1 MGVRKL
7 ELWAPW
13 SSDSVECRSCTWAV
27 ISDNAPCACGSGSC
41 TLAAGLPLPELTG
54 GCYIEVFREKHV
66 PTAKGTLQNSVQPWQ
81 GRTLQKDEEEEDLA
95 DSGRL
100 FVHNLLY
107 TSTEENLKG
116 LFSPYGNPKGF
127 AFVIF
132 MFPEHAVK
140 TCAAV
145 DGQVFQGRML
155 HGLPSTIR
163 TEASEDADTP
173 GSSYKKKKV
182 SKDKASSSSFHD
194 WNTLFMGP
202 NAVDDAIAQKYSDT
216 KSQVLDHETK
226 GSVAVCLA
234 PGETQLVQEVQHF
247 LLHNGVSLDSFSQAT
262 AERSKTMILA
272 KNLPAGTLA
281 AELWE
286 TFGHFGSLGRVL
298 LPKDG
303 VTVIIVEFLEPLEV
317 CRSF

>member
-1 MGVRKL
+1 
-7 ELWAPW
+7 
-13 SSDSVECRSCTWAV
+13 
-27 ISDNAPCACGSGSC
+27 
-41 TLAAGLPLPELTG
+41 

-81 GRTLQKDEEEEDLA
+81 GRTLQKDEEEDLA

-116 LFSPYGNPKGF
+116 LFSPYGPLSELHYPINSLTRKTKGF

-202 NAVDDAIAQKYSDT
+202 NAVDDAIAQKYSGT
-216 KSQVLDHETK
+216 KSQVLDHT
-226 GSVAVCLA
+226 
-234 PGETQLVQEVQHF
+234 PGETQLVQVVQRF

-262 AERSKTMILA
+262 AEQSITVILA

-286 TFGHFGSLGRVL
+286 TFGGFGSLGRVL
-298 LPKDG
+298 LPKGG
-303 VTVIIVEFLEPLEV
+303 VTAIIVEFLETLEA

>member
-1 MGVRKL
+1 MAGGYVFVDF
-7 ELWAPW
+7 
-13 SSDSVECRSCTWAV
+13 SSEEEVKKALKCDRVYM
-27 ISDNAPCACGSGSC
+27 
-41 TLAAGLPLPELTG
+41 G

-81 GRTLQKDEEEEDLA
+81 GQTLWKDEEEEDLA

-116 LFSPYGNPKGF
+116 LFSPYGR
-127 AFVIF
+127 ASLL
-132 MFPEHAVK
+132 
-140 TCAAV
+140 AACV
-145 DGQVFQGRML
+145 GPCYRRPHWSAGLEDGRVACPLPPLSPQGRML

-202 NAVDDAIAQKYSDT
+202 NAVDDAIAQKYSGT

-234 PGETQLVQEVQHF
+234 PGETQLVQEVQRF

-262 AERSKTMILA
+262 AERSKTVILA

-286 TFGHFGSLGRVL
+286 TFGRFGSLGRVL
-298 LPKDG
+298 LPKGG
-303 VTVIIVEFLEPLEV
+303 VTAIIVEFLEPLEAR
-317 CRSF
+317 RSF

>member
-1 MGVRKL
+1 MAGGYVFMDF
-7 ELWAPW
+7 
-13 SSDSVECRSCTWAV
+13 SSEEEVKKALKCDRVYM
-27 ISDNAPCACGSGSC
+27 
-41 TLAAGLPLPELTG
+41 G

-81 GRTLQKDEEEEDLA
+81 GWTLQKDEEEEDLA

-116 LFSPYGNPKGF
+116 LFSPYGPLSELHYPINSLTRKPQGLCLRHLH
-127 AFVIF
+127 V
-132 MFPEHAVK
+132 PEHVVK
-140 TCAAV
+140 ACAAV

-163 TEASEDADTP
+163 KEASEDTETP
-173 GSSYKKKKV
+173 GSSNKKRKV

-194 WNTLFMGP
+194 WNMLFLGP
-202 NAVDDAIAQKYSDT
+202 NAMDDAIAQKYSGT
-216 KSQVLDHETK
+216 KSQVLDHMKTK

-234 PGETQLVQEVQHF
+234 PGETQLVQEVQRF

-262 AERSKTMILA
+262 AERSKTVILA

-286 TFGHFGSLGRVL
+286 TFGRFGSLGRVL
-298 LPKDG
+298 LPKGG
-303 VTVIIVEFLEPLEV
+303 VTAIIVEFLEPLEV
-317 CRSF
+317 HRSF

>member
-1 MGVRKL
+1 MHGNK
-7 ELWAPW
+7 
-13 SSDSVECRSCTWAV
+13 
-27 ISDNAPCACGSGSC
+27 
-41 TLAAGLPLPELTG
+41 TG

-66 PTAKGTLQNSVQPWQ
+66 PTAKGTLLNSVQPWQ
-81 GRTLQKDEEEEDLA
+81 GQTLQKDEEEEVLA

-116 LFSPYGNPKGF
+116 LFSPYGRAPLL
-127 AFVIF
+127 A
-132 MFPEHAVK
+132 
-140 TCAAV
+140 TC
-145 DGQVFQGRML
+145 GRML
-155 HGLPSTIR
+155 HGLLSTIR

-202 NAVDDAIAQKYSDT
+202 NAVDDAIAQKYSGT

-234 PGETQLVQEVQHF
+234 PGETQLVQEVQRF

-262 AERSKTMILA
+262 AERSKTVILA

-286 TFGHFGSLGRVL
+286 TFGRFGSLGRVL
-298 LPKDG
+298 LPKG
-303 VTVIIVEFLEPLEV
+303 GITAIIVEFLETLKAR
-317 CRSF
+317 RSF